1 MNQEV
6 MDALIQTV
14 KEAITLEIGKVRE
27 ELLEDQKRM
36 VIGLAKSTVR
46 RDLDSQIA
54 DVEKRLADSL
64 AKQIDSLPKAKD
76 GVDGESV
83 SIDQV
88 KELAE
93 AWLADN
99 VKVKDGEDG
108 TNGKDGLDA
117 LQIDILPMIDE
128 TKTYAKGTYAQH
140 DGGVMK
146 ASRNTDPIQN
156 VEPHRAGWDVIV
168 RGVSSVEVHPID
180 ENNFA
185 IKTKMTGGADQVV
198 KMSMPTMVY
207 KEVWKEGETY
217 QKGHVVTWG
226 GSMWHCQKSDTTSK
240 PATSDEW
247 KLCVKRGTDGKD
259 LNVVKATPDFYTLG
273 GK

>member
-27 ELLEDQKRM
+27 ELLGDQKRM

-46 RDLDSQIA
+46 RDLDGQIA
-54 DVEKRLADSL
+54 EVEKRLADSL
-64 AKQIDSLPKAKD
+64 AKQIDSLPKPQDGKD
-76 GVDGESV
+76 GDSV

-185 IKTKMTGGADQVV
+185 IKTKLTGGADQVV

-226 GSMWHCQKSDTTSK
+226 GSMWIAKNADVTSK
-240 PATSDEW
+240 PATSSDW
-247 KLCVKRGTDGKD
+247 QLCVKRGTDGKD
-259 LNVVKATPDFYTLG
+259 LNVVKAKPDFYTLG